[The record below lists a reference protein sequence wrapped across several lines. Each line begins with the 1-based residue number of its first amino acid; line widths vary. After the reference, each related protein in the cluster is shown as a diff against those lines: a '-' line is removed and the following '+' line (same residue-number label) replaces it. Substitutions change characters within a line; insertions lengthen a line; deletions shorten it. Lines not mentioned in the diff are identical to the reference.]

1 MKFFDDKSKKTL
13 HWWNRNLIFLGTI
26 LFIATNVVIFAVLQ
40 SDRNLLAEA
49 IGPIQGNT
57 FVDICL
63 SLLIQISAHFTNPDW
78 TSLLFRMLAFAFILF
93 YLERRI
99 GTFSL
104 IGLILSLT
112 AITSLP
118 MINNFSLVISGSK
131 VVMFALLGYM
141 LVDYILFMFAK
152 NKRGITNFFIGL
164 IVLILTYA
172 SLLLEIHVI
181 ESEWNFLPTTFSG
194 LDGFGLLVGI
204 ILGLA
209 ILCASHFGRKS
220 YNQKKIKTVKKIK
233 EPKKKKNNNKLVDVI
248 ENEDSL
254 INETLVEEVSTIQ
267 EQADETD
274 LQDAQTIEEEIS
286 EQAIVIKQEEQ
297 NVQEAQVQ
305 SNDEQESI
313 SSSTDETEKTTE
325 SIVTE
330 IIETEKEESIKED
343 EKLQLQKQE
352 EKTVEPKQKKV
363 QPKKVVE
370 EFIEQVPATE
380 PQTQQADFEL
390 IDETNNEEDI
400 FSEESL
406 VEEEQPSDNK
416 DEEPA
421 RPLTPKEELLER
433 LKKNRMK

>member
-13 HWWNRNLIFLGTI
+13 HWWNRNLFFLGTI

-49 IGPIQGNT
+49 IGPIQGNS

-63 SLLIQISAHFTNPDW
+63 SLLIQISSHFTNPDW

-93 YLERRI
+93 YLERRM

-104 IGLILSLT
+104 IGLVLSIT

-118 MINNFSLVISGSK
+118 MINFNMVVSGSK

-152 NKRGITNFFIGL
+152 NKRGIANFFIGL

-181 ESEWNFLPTTFSG
+181 KSEWNFLPTTFSG
-194 LDGFGLLVGI
+194 MDGFGLLVGI
-204 ILGLA
+204 ILGLV
-209 ILCASHFGRKS
+209 ILCASHFGKKS
-220 YNQKKIKTVKKIK
+220 YNQKKINAVKKIK
-233 EPKKKKNNNKLVDVI
+233 EPKKKKINNDTDEVI
-248 ENEDSL
+248 ENE
-254 INETLVEEVSTIQ
+254 ETLNVETIVEEVSTIQ
-267 EQADETD
+267 EQADETE
-274 LQDAQTIEEEIS
+274 LHGSQTIEEEIS
-286 EQAIVIKQEEQ
+286 EQAIVIEQEKQNMQEEQ
-297 NVQEAQVQ
+297 VN

-313 SSSTDETEKTTE
+313 SSSTDESEKTTE
-325 SIVTE
+325 SIVTQLA
-330 IIETEKEESIKED
+330 ETEKEESIKED

-390 IDETNNEEDI
+390 IDETNNEDEI
-400 FSEESL
+400 FPEESL

-421 RPLTPKEELLER
+421 RPLTPKEELVER
-433 LKKNRMK
+433 MKKNRMK